1 MERNMIQ
8 KRKSVL
14 LVDDEAVILE
24 LMSEAL
30 DEVGLRVVTAIDGL
44 DATMKFA
51 NEDFD
56 MLVTDLHI
64 PKKDGSCLVQ
74 DILRDK
80 PNLPIL
86 VITGDLDSY
95 QTNISMHKN
104 LNVLEKPFDLNHFAD
119 KVLKI
124 LDPRKY
130 VEKEASNAK
139 KSVKAGEILIKQG
152 DKGDEMYWVVTGKLE
167 AYKEDNGKNISL
179 GTITAGELVGEMSF
193 IDHRERS
200 AHVKALEDSEVL
212 VIPCSKFTKVLES
225 QPQWFKNLVKNLSL
239 RLRET
244 NKKVHI

>member
-1 MERNMIQ
+1 MIQ

-14 LVDDEAVILE
+14 LVDNEAEILE
-24 LMSEAL
+24 LMAEAL
-30 DEVGLRVVTAIDGL
+30 DEVGLRVVTAVDGL
-44 DATMKFA
+44 DASMKLS
-51 NEDFD
+51 NESFD
-56 MLVTDLHI
+56 MVVTDLHI
-64 PKKDGSCLVQ
+64 PKKDGGRLVQ
-74 DILRDK
+74 EILRNT
-80 PNLPIL
+80 PNTPIL

-95 QTNISMHKN
+95 KTDISMHKN
-104 LNVLEKPFDLNHFAD
+104 LSVLEKPFDLTLFAE

-130 VEKEASNAK
+130 VEKEAANAK
-139 KSVKAGEILIKQG
+139 KFVKAGEILIKQG

-167 AYKEDNGKNISL
+167 AYKEDNGKNIPL

-200 AHVKALEDSEVL
+200 AYVKAVEDSEVL
-212 VIPCSKFTKVLES
+212 VIPCSKFTKILES
-225 QPQWFKNLVKNLSL
+225 QPQWLKNLVKNLSL

>member
-1 MERNMIQ
+1 MIQ

-14 LVDDEAVILE
+14 LVDDEAEILE

-30 DEVGLRVVTAIDGL
+30 DEAGLRVVTAVDGL
-44 DATMKFA
+44 DATLKLQ
-51 NEDFD
+51 NEGFD
-56 MLVTDLHI
+56 MLITDLHI
-64 PKKDGSCLVQ
+64 PKKDGSRLVQ
-74 DILRDK
+74 NTVRDN

-86 VITGDLDSY
+86 VITGDLDAY
-95 QTNISMHKN
+95 KTDISMHKN
-104 LNVLEKPFDLNHFAD
+104 LNVLEKPFDLGHFAE

-139 KSVKAGEILIKQG
+139 KSLKQGEILIQQG
-152 DKGDEMYWVVTGKLE
+152 DKGEEMYWVVSGKLV
-167 AYKEDNGKNISL
+167 AYKEDAGETIQL
-179 GTITAGELVGEMSF
+179 GTIQSGELVGEMSF

-200 AHVKALEDSEVL
+200 AYVKAVEDAEVL
-212 VIPCSKFTKVLES
+212 VIPCSKFTKVLEA

-244 NKKVHI
+244 NKKVHHI